1 MTLEEI
7 SHHIYGL
14 KESEVREDRP
24 HFFVKELE
32 LYMNYF
38 KEKLDE
44 SATSFNKKQEKY
56 FQKFLDN
63 MNDGVNYYTN
73 LFEDMKLNFFK
84 KGDLILESIK
94 KQKIHLEEISKKI
107 ALLKSEL
114 E

>member
-1 MTLEEI
+1 
-7 SHHIYGL
+7 
-14 KESEVREDRP
+14 
-24 HFFVKELE
+24 
-32 LYMNYF
+32 MNYF

-44 SATSFNKKQEKY
+44 SATSFNKRQEKY